1 VILVDDLR
9 WYALVKPR
17 LSRGYERWAHMV
29 SDDSLAELHDFAD
42 LLGLRREWFQ
52 GDHYDIRPRQHA
64 LAQRL
69 GAVAV
74 DRRELVKRRVR
85 APRLL

>member
-9 WYALVKPR
+9 WYRAVAWHPAR
-17 LSRGYERWAHMV
+17 YQERWAHLV

-85 APRLL
+85 APSLL